1 MTLEYVPLLQVQ
13 RDLYALPRDR
23 TRFDAYLATMRDS
36 ATGDLALPLVAMNP
50 MAKEHVPALLDRYL
64 AADTDGKAGRAV
76 TAHQPSVAD
85 VPGSFRVCL
94 VISDDLKGGWT
105 NRYASE
111 FSHRFESRAILK
123 RGWIVGLLWTSEP
136 ATAEAAVF
144 EALVSLH
151 RAAWFG
157 LHGYPRSLRDLLA
170 NALGYRPHGLS
181 ERAGLALALADAR
194 REHVRRGLA

>member
-76 TAHQPSVAD
+76 TAHSPTASSLA
-85 VPGSFRVCL
+85 
-94 VISDDLKGGWT
+94 
-105 NRYASE
+105 RY
-111 FSHRFESRAILK
+111 
-123 RGWIVGLLWTSEP
+123 
-136 ATAEAAVF
+136 
-144 EALVSLH
+144 
-151 RAAWFG
+151 
-157 LHGYPRSLRDLLA
+157 
-170 NALGYRPHGLS
+170 
-181 ERAGLALALADAR
+181 
-194 REHVRRGLA
+194 